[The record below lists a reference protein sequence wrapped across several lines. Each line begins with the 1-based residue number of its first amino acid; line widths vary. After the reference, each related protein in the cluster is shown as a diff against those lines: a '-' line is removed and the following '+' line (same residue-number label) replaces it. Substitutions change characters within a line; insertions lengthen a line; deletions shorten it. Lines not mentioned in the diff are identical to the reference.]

1 MPVSLNTNI
10 AATSAVYDL
19 GVSSKNYK
27 RSLDRLSSG
36 SRINTSFDDAGG
48 LAVSMKMNASIR
60 RTDAT
65 IANVNNAISF
75 LQTQDGALAVADK
88 LLNRM
93 SELTSM
99 AMDVTKSTS
108 DKSLYQTELEGLQG
122 QLYNML
128 DEEFNGVKLFN
139 TGTTVNVISGNNILS
154 TTPTKSVV
162 TSQNGEQSVGITQ
175 SDLHAIS
182 FDVGN
187 PEFDPAFDTVWM
199 RFDSAADIDQSMD
212 IVKKAMDKLSVI
224 RSQNGA
230 EQVSLALAVSVLQE
244 NKTTAQVAYGRIQ
257 DVDIAEESAS
267 LARQSIRYDASTAMV
282 SQANQGHQTL
292 LRLLG

>member
-1 MPVSLNTNI
+1 MSVSLNTNT

-19 GVSSKNYK
+19 GVSGKNLK

-48 LAVSMKMNASIR
+48 LAVSMKLSASIR

-99 AMDVTKSTS
+99 AMDVTKSP
-108 DKSLYQTELEGLQG
+108 DDIDLYQTELEGLQG
-122 QLYNML
+122 QLYGML
-128 DEEFNGVKLFN
+128 DEEFNDQKIFNSAPKLPI
-139 TGTTVNVISGNNILS
+139 GGIVNVSFTSSL
-154 TTPTKSVV
+154 SVV
-162 TSQNGEQSVGITQ
+162 SSEDGKQAVDINQ
-175 SDLHAIS
+175 SDLSAVSYTVGGTPDHSPA
-182 FDVGN
+182 DVQMK
-187 PEFDPAFDTVWM
+187 FDTTANIKNSL
-199 RFDSAADIDQSMD
+199 DLAKNAIDML
-212 IVKKAMDKLSVI
+212 ALL
-224 RSQNGA
+224 RAHNGA
-230 EQVSLALAVSVLQE
+230 QQSQLKFALSTLGE
-244 NKTTAQVAYGRIQ
+244 NKTNLQLADGRIQ
-257 DVDIAEESAS
+257 DVDVASESTKLAS
-267 LARQSIRYDASTAMV
+267 QSIRHEAGTAMLA
-282 SQANQGHQTL
+282 QANQGHQVL